1 MKKISHKQIF
11 VGLAVLLGGG
21 LLASCTANFCSEV
34 DQAQMAYP
42 YEQGVTVYVS
52 KDEYNELKTADE
64 TKSLIEEQE
73 ASKIAGPAYVDK
85 DNNVLNENVYKY
97 VPLIKKEDG
106 SIEFTANKASFLQGT
121 ILSTAYKN
129 GYVMPSVKYWAS
141 IDNYVLEAATYEAY
155 NSGLQ
160 DPSQRAAYSL
170 GASAPREFVS
180 TLVASESSDP
190 SNWAVNPYA
199 KSDCNGG
206 DDTPQNDKSILRTF
220 GHLKFSGDGGSIWGY
235 WTKWNAE
242 LYKSNDPSLGIDNC
256 PTKDFA
262 DLYQSQIASKVNQIR
277 SCIATKEG
285 SFGHYGNNSDWEVD
299 ITKKDWGYAWNKG
312 FLEGLLVYPVSWLV
326 DTFSFGMDPSL
337 SGVGQIWAIV
347 FVTLI
352 VRGLLLLVS
361 FRSTMDSQ
369 KMQALQPEMAKLQAK
384 YPNSNTNQ
392 AEKQR
397 LAQEQMALYRRHK
410 IKPFRQILIL
420 ILQFPVFICVWSG
433 LQGSAALSTGEFLGM
448 RLSDNINS
456 ILFNVSGAWYYNQN
470 GWWTALV
477 LFILMAGT
485 QVMAMLLPRIMA
497 KAQTKKV
504 AKMSANP
511 AQSDSQKQMKWV
523 SIFMMIF
530 TIVMGFMLPSA
541 MGVYWLISGLISM
554 IQTFVT
560 QLIIS
565 KGKNKKR

>member
-1 MKKISHKQIF
+1 MKKISHKKIF

-97 VPLIKKEDG
+97 VPLTKKEDG
-106 SIEFTANKASFLQGT
+106 SIEFTAKKASFLQGT

-141 IDNYVLEAATYEAY
+141 IDDYVLEAATYEAY
-155 NSGLQ
+155 NSSLK
-160 DPSQRAAYSL
+160 DSSQRAAYSI
-170 GASAPREFVS
+170 GMSAPKEFVS
-180 TLVASESSDP
+180 TLVASESSDS
-190 SNWAVNPYA
+190 SNWTINPYTE
-199 KSDCNGG
+199 SNCDGG
-206 DDTPQNDKSILRTF
+206 ENATQNNKSILRSF

-256 PTKDFA
+256 PTKDFT

-277 SCIATKEG
+277 SCIATQEG

-504 AKMSANP
+504 AKLSANP

-554 IQTFVT
+554 IQTFIT

-565 KGKNKKR
+565 KSKNKKR